1 MATKKT
7 QQPMSLFDPRAMSA
21 GFNMAYKAEI
31 ANAPASNANIA
42 TSNAKFFS
50 NMLDKNTERFQKYLN
65 KEKKEEEEE
74 NKAIVERAKPFTDGT
89 VSNEQSESY
98 MIHLNALEKEK
109 VDGNYDKKGNEKKL
123 MAWEQKYNRFLT
135 GVQSTKNTLT
145 SIVTMI
151 NAKEHIANGMNKK
164 DRRALIAI
172 GDLHT
177 GKQTDNLDATQVIG
191 DDGSVSYMIKDDN
204 NTYTITEQQLKEL
217 VPIKDNEV
225 KADIQGLFNDILTS
239 STSGEFGGEDVF
251 ENQQSTYNKIID
263 AIDGAKNSQHA
274 YSTILDSKFGS
285 MQKSFLEVMKDPT
298 SEVFETILST
308 LKDEDLIEEFDEL
321 NPESN
326 DLGGT
331 TGRKDGVLNARDFD
345 ERNDP
350 NGENL
355 IRFIDAI
362 KKDGDAGKSLV
373 ATYLSSVSANEE
385 YELGKGKRKKTPG
398 STYKESAA
406 TKNARV
412 TTTNLSQPNP
422 PPVVT
427 INNNQYKKIRYKQD
441 IHGKHDGLVS
451 GKDEIYTIRYSN
463 GEQRFYTPFDLS
475 NLYEGN
481 EFNSKMKPISMGGF
495 SIAPPEEEVPKKP
508 GVFNFLKIY

>member
-21 GFNMAYKAEI
+21 GFNMAYKAEA
-31 ANAPASNANIA
+31 ANAPLSNAA
-42 TSNAKFFS
+42 RTTADAKFYTD
-50 NMLDKNTERFQKYLN
+50 MLNKNTERYKNYLD

-74 NKAIVERAKPFTDGT
+74 NKAILERAKPFTDGT
-89 VSNEQSESY
+89 VSDEQSQSY
-98 MIHLNALEKEK
+98 MKHLNALEKEK
-109 VDGNYDKKGNEKKL
+109 VDGNYEKKGNEKKL

-177 GKQTDNLDATQVIG
+177 GKETDNLNATQVIG
-191 DDGSVSYMIKDDN
+191 DDGSVSYMITDDKD
-204 NTYTITEQQLKEL
+204 TYTITEQQLKEL

-225 KADIQGLFNDILTS
+225 KADIQGIFNDILTS
-239 STSGEFGGEDVF
+239 STSGEFGGDDVF

-274 YSTILDSKFGS
+274 YSTVLDSKFGS

-308 LKDEDLIEEFDEL
+308 LKDKDLIDEFDTR
-321 NPESN
+321 NPEPSGDN
-326 DLGGT
+326 TT
-331 TGRKDGVLNARDFD
+331 TGRYDGVLNAKDFN
-345 ERNDP
+345 EENDP
-350 NGENL
+350 NGKNL
-355 IRFIDAI
+355 IAFMDAI
-362 KKDGDAGKSLV
+362 KKDGDAGKSLL
-373 ATYLSSVSANEE
+373 ATYLSSVSANQE

-398 STYKESAA
+398 STYKESNS

-412 TTTNLSQPNP
+412 TTFNLSQPVP

-427 INNNQYKKIRYKQD
+427 INNNQYKRINYD
-441 IHGKHDGLVS
+441 STIHGEHPGMES
-451 GKDEIYTIRYSN
+451 GKDSIYTITYSN
-463 GEQRFYTPFDLS
+463 GEQRFYTPYDLS

-481 EFNSKMKPISMGGF
+481 EFNSKMNQISMGGF
-495 SIAPPEEEVPKKP
+495 SIAPPEEVIPKKK
-508 GVFNFLKIY
+508 GFFSFGG